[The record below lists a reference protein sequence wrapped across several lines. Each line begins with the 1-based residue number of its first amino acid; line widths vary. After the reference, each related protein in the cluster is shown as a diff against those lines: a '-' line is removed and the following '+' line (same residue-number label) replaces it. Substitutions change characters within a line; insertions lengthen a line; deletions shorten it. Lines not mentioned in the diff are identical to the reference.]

1 MNTGTLE
8 PYPRLQPLDP
18 RAVRSPAQPPAPRA
32 LDHPASTHAPVR
44 FTSVARVAVRSSAS
58 PLPARLCASL
68 HAQCAPE
75 RFTAHARGTAPVQ
88 LKSTRHSRPLADRW
102 AKAKE
107 CPECSR
113 LSATHGNTMT
123 TEQMQLSC
131 KLPSSYHVRTGPP
144 RCAAV
149 DKTSPTRAYRTV
161 LAQHLKR
168 QYRKKII

>member
-1 MNTGTLE
+1 M
-8 PYPRLQPLDP
+8 
-18 RAVRSPAQPPAPRA
+18 RSTTPPP
-32 LDHPASTHAPVR
+32 PM
-44 FTSVARVAVRSSAS
+44 
-58 PLPARLCASL
+58 RLCASL
-68 HAQCAPE
+68 PWPVWLCAPLPRRCLRACALHCMRSARLSASQCAPE
-75 RFTAHARGTAPVQ
+75 RFTAHARDTAPVQ

-113 LSATHGNTMT
+113 LSATNCNTNLKTM
-123 TEQMQLSC
+123 SRC
-131 KLPSSYHVRTGPP
+131 NCHANSRPYHVRTGPP

-161 LAQHLKR
+161 LAQHFKR

>member
-1 MNTGTLE
+1 MPAFAAIGSA
-8 PYPRLQPLDP
+8 R
-18 RAVRSPAQPPAPRA
+18 RALPCPATRAPRA

-107 CPECSR
+107 CPVCSR
-113 LSATHGNTMT
+113 LSATNCNTNLKTMSRCNCHANSRPRIT
-123 TEQMQLSC
+123 SELGLQDAPRLTKPHQLAHIAPCLRNIKKKKGKTE
-131 KLPSSYHVRTGPP
+131 
-144 RCAAV
+144 
-149 DKTSPTRAYRTV
+149 
-161 LAQHLKR
+161 
-168 QYRKKII
+168 RK